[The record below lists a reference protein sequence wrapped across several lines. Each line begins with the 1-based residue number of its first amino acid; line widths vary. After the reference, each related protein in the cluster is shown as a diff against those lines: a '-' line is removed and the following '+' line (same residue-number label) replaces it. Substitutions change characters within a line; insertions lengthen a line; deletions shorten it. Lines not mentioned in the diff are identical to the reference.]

1 MTGNQ
6 HPKYVHGG
14 DLRGN
19 VTRANTKIMRK
30 WTYQMNYINE
40 KYQL

>member
-30 WTYQMNYINE
+30 
-40 KYQL
+40 